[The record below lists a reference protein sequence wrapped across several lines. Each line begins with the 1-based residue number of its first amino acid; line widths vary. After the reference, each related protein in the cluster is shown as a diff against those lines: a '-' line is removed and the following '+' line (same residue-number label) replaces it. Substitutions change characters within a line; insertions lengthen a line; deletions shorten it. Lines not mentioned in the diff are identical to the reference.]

1 MIREQD
7 LLSVKHWFWK
17 YTRQFRS
24 GNHSIDSA
32 IGLKVKHSKNVA
44 ADILDIANTLN
55 LDTEHCYLAE
65 IVALLHDIGR
75 FEQFMRH
82 HTYSDK
88 KSEDHAQLGV
98 EVISQT
104 GVLDEFTTYEQ
115 DLICTVVAH
124 HNRFSLPQSNDRKLL
139 LLLKLLRDADKI
151 DILHVVTEH
160 YAGYDSNNAINMDL
174 PDTPDF
180 SDEIIRSI
188 RNRTPAEIRHVKTLN
203 DFKLLQISW
212 VFDINFP
219 KTYQLFNKRRYI
231 KKLSETLPQDN
242 DIKEVIASAHVF
254 LRWNCT
260 NERSVN
266 ECRIP

>member
-1 MIREQD
+1 MIREKD
-7 LLSVKHWFWK
+7 LLSVKYWFEK
-17 YTRQFRS
+17 YTRKFRT

-32 IGLKVKHSKNVA
+32 VQLKVKHTKNVTIE
-44 ADILDIANTLN
+44 ILDIANTLN
-55 LDTEHCYLAE
+55 FDTEHCYLAE

-75 FEQFMRH
+75 FEQFMRY

-88 KSEDHAQLGV
+88 KSVDHGQLGV

-104 GVLDEFTTYEQ
+104 GILDAFTTYEQ
-115 DLICTVVAH
+115 DLIRTVVAR
-124 HNRFSLPQSNDRKLL
+124 HNHFSLPESNDRKFL

-231 KKLSETLPQDN
+231 EKLSETLPRDPG
-242 DIKEVIASAHVF
+242 IMEVISSAHRF
-254 LRWNCT
+254 LQWNCI
-260 NERSVN
+260 NERSEN